1 MKSFLK
7 KPWFIENIEKIK
19 TTMKAHVRNSPL
31 QMRLHHYLYLSIEFC
46 IVLLVVTFGFVQSN
60 IAYGQEHG
68 VLLSDSLLASQ
79 LNKNKHHR
87 LEKEPCPKGK
97 VFSPIMSRAGKA
109 FTNKY
114 LVLVSHCSNV
124 LTPPSGLIAVANGT
138 QVTLSWFESSPTAKV
153 MHYEVWRSGNNNSTK
168 IGSTT
173 TLSFSDTPP
182 GDPTTFQYR
191 IRAVDQ
197 SGHPTEFSNITDVE
211 TNSFLLTVSV
221 VGTGSGTVT
230 SDVAGIACPGDC
242 TESYTIG
249 QEVVLTAATNRSD
262 LFVGWSGD
270 GCSGTVT
277 TCTVTMSQART
288 VTATFDAP
296 VGGTPIQINFQPGG
310 AVVPNGYVKDDGAV
324 YSSARGYGWS
334 TAVPTRE
341 RNNAGVEQRLD
352 TLIHFDTGTT
362 AAWNYDLANGDYL
375 VTLASGDPN
384 WSQGPHTVAVE
395 GTTVIDGVS
404 TSANEFITITEQPV
418 TVTDG
423 QLTVQLT
430 RSGTAKTILN
440 YVVIT
445 SAGSGPGDAPPS
457 APGPVSMSGV
467 TASSVTVNWGVAS
480 DDVGVAEYEVAR
492 CTGAGCTTYSVLAT
506 VAHPTVTY
514 TDTTVGAST
523 TYGYQVVA
531 KDTAGQVGPA
541 VVSGDVTTASATSG
555 VTDANWGPRVRR
567 GQ

>member
-1 MKSFLK
+1 M
-7 KPWFIENIEKIK
+7 
-19 TTMKAHVRNSPL
+19 
-31 QMRLHHYLYLSIEFC
+31 
-46 IVLLVVTFGFVQSN
+46 
-60 IAYGQEHG
+60 
-68 VLLSDSLLASQ
+68 
-79 LNKNKHHR
+79 
-87 LEKEPCPKGK
+87 
-97 VFSPIMSRAGKA
+97 
-109 FTNKY
+109 
-114 LVLVSHCSNV
+114 
-124 LTPPSGLIAVANGT
+124 
-138 QVTLSWFESSPTAKV
+138 
-153 MHYEVWRSGNNNSTK
+153 
-168 IGSTT
+168 
-173 TLSFSDTPP
+173 
-182 GDPTTFQYR
+182 
-191 IRAVDQ
+191 
-197 SGHPTEFSNITDVE
+197 
-211 TNSFLLTVSV
+211 
-221 VGTGSGTVT
+221 
-230 SDVAGIACPGDC
+230 
-242 TESYTIG
+242 
-249 QEVVLTAATNRSD
+249 
-262 LFVGWSGD
+262 
-270 GCSGTVT
+270 
-277 TCTVTMSQART
+277 
-288 VTATFDAP
+288 
-296 VGGTPIQINFQPGG
+296 
-310 AVVPNGYVKDDGAV
+310 
-324 YSSARGYGWS
+324 
-334 TAVPTRE
+334 
-341 RNNAGVEQRLD
+341 EQRLD

-457 APGPVSMSGV
+457 APGPVSTSGV

-541 VVSGDVTTASATSG
+541 VVSGDVTTASASDAPPSAPGPVSTSG
-555 VTDANWGPRVRR
+555 VTASSVTVNWGVASGYGCASDGDIYRHDRGSEYAYGYQVVAKDTAGQVGPAVVSGDVTTECAPECAGAVSTSGVPR
-567 GQ
+567 